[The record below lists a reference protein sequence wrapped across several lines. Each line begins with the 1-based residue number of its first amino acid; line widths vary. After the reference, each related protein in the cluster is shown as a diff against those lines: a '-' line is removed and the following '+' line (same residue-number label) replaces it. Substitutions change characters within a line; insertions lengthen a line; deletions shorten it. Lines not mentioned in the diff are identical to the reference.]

1 MGIYKSNK
9 KLPKNGQSKLLFSV
23 VVLFVLTIV
32 LVFLIKNIKTIQDF
46 RSKAAQ
52 DYSTKGYIHPIAP
65 KPDSRIPQKPVTPI
79 AAKPIFIPTTVPTPT
94 IVPTSVPTPRP
105 TVIPTQGTKIINHT
119 STNINSIPKSAID
132 QAKSRLHIAYGHTSH
147 GSQLITGM
155 TGLVGFKGST
165 YAFRSGGGSGY
176 LDLNDNPF
184 SGADDLGAPNFTAW
198 ASVTRNYLN
207 SHPNINVVIWSWC
220 GEVSGASAA
229 NIDTYLNLMSSLER
243 DFPNVT
249 FVYMT
254 GHTDGTGTNGNLNI
268 RNEQIRKYC
277 RDNNK
282 FLYDFAD
289 IESYNPD
296 GTEFLSRGVNDA
308 CDYNS
313 GNWATQW
320 QNSHTVNIDWYQCES
335 AHSQPLNANLKAY
348 AAWWLWAK
356 LAGW

>member
-1 MGIYKSNK
+1 MGVYKSNK
-9 KLPKNGQSKLLFSV
+9 KSSKKGFIKILLSFA
-23 VVLFVLTIV
+23 VLSILFFVLIF
-32 LVFLIKNIKTIQDF
+32 LVKNVRSIQNY
-46 RSKAAQ
+46 RSIAAQ
-52 DYSTKGYIHPIAP
+52 KTASQRIVRPIAP
-65 KPDSRIPQKPVTPI
+65 RPDSRIPLKPISPI
-79 AAKPIFIPTTVPTPT
+79 AAKPTFVPTIIPTPIPT
-94 IVPTSVPTPRP
+94 I
-105 TVIPTQGTKIINHT
+105 IPTQGSKIINHT
-119 STNINSIPKSAID
+119 STNLNNIPISAID
-132 QAKSRLHIAYGHTSH
+132 QAKNRLHIAYGHSSH
-147 GSQLITGM
+147 GSQLVTGM
-155 TGLVGFKGST
+155 SGLVNFKGST
-165 YAFRSGGGSGY
+165 YAFRNGGGSGY

-207 SHPNINVVIWSWC
+207 SHSNINVIIWSWC
-220 GEVSGASAA
+220 GEVSGSTASDI
-229 NIDTYLNLMSSLER
+229 NTYLNLMSSLER

-254 GHTDGTGTNGNLNI
+254 GHTDGSGTNGNLNI
-268 RNEQIRKYC
+268 RNEQIRQYC

-296 GTEFLSRGVNDA
+296 GLEFLSKGVNDA

-313 GNWATQW
+313 GNWATEW
-320 QNSHTVNIDWYQCES
+320 QNSHTLNVDWYQCTS
-335 AHSQPLNANLKAY
+335 AHSQPLNANLKAN